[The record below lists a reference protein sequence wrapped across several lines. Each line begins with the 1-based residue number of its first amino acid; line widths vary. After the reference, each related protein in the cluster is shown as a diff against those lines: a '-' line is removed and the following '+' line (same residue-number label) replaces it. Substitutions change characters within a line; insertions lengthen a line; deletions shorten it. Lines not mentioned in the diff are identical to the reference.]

1 VNYKGGRG
9 MQRII
14 FCIVLFLTS
23 FSIGSIQ
30 GEATSWAILEPE
42 EVLSKAEVVV
52 LGKYNFSSSP
62 VIGGHPIFNGYD
74 FVVTK
79 VYKGQDIPSTITAGI
94 DGFDNGWVD
103 EFQQQDGEMLLFL
116 EKRDAS
122 FLTPVGGPNGMIQ
135 INNGKVVHP
144 EEKIRNFYEDFL
156 KEEPKEIVSEVINHE
171 VSNNQIQIEEKQV
184 FPYQTLL
191 IVIIVLSII
200 LFVVFRFRKR
210 I

>member
-1 VNYKGGRG
+1 
-9 MQRII
+9 MQRLI
-14 FCIVLFLTS
+14 FCIVLFFTS

-42 EVLSKAEVVV
+42 EVLSRAEVVV

-62 VIGGHPIFNGYD
+62 IIGEHPIFNGYD
-74 FVVTK
+74 FEVTK
-79 VYKGQDIPSTITAGI
+79 VYKGQDIPSAITAGI

-103 EFQQQDGEMLLFL
+103 EFQEQGGEMLLFL

-135 INNGKVVHP
+135 INNGQVVHP

-156 KEEPKEIVSEVINHE
+156 KEEPKETVSEKINHE
-171 VSNNQIQIEEKQV
+171 VSNNQIHEEEKQT
-184 FPYQTLL
+184 FPFQTLL
-191 IVIIVLSII
+191 IVIVVLSII
-200 LFVVFRFRKR
+200 LFGVIRFRKR
-210 I
+210 S